1 MRKNKKIFNVFK
13 LCVVALMVF
22 ISAFSL
28 LPKKALALASG
39 SSFTL
44 AEAQTGFATW
54 YDGKLPKLILL

>member
-1 MRKNKKIFNVFK
+1 MRENKKLFNVFK

-39 SSFTL
+39 AKAINEPIIILIQDTFQMNHTL
-44 AEAQTGFATW
+44 F
-54 YDGKLPKLILL
+54 